1 MVSKPVTKAP
11 ARVSG
16 FRLDATGVFD
26 DPKKEA
32 FCKALAKTGLLKD
45 ANTAAGIA
53 PATGTKW
60 RGHAEIER
68 RIRALR
74 AGGETYIGVSES
86 YVISQL
92 RLNAENA
99 ATNGK
104 YRESNDALIAIH
116 KIITRPK
123 SDTSGGANSGLGE
136 TDFASMTPQQ
146 LAEARLKMFPNP
158 KLPADTR
165 IMVENEDGVFEEEE
179 LPIEEASD
187 GPPTETMAA
196 ELAHRATLTAQY
208 EKLAVPFEDPE
219 DEAAE
224 E

>member
-158 KLPADTR
+158 RLPADTR
-165 IMVENEDGVFEEEE
+165 MVVEDLELDEDGMYVKTED
-179 LPIEEASD
+179 A
-187 GPPTETMAA
+187 GPVTAEHVEPAMMLTVKFN
-196 ELAHRATLTAQY
+196 ELA
-208 EKLAVPFEDPE
+208 KPFEDPE